1 MKEWEEAIKEKLT
14 GYKSTLPEGDLDE
27 FLSLLVG
34 AGKVRPA
41 RKSALLWAVPA
52 TIAAA
57 LAVFLILPKN
67 DVTKEA
73 PSGKNPLPADVIAE
87 VVDTIDSSAL
97 DIASRQVE
105 EAITTRTYHVTAQR
119 SGGTIPT
126 DNNEADDSG
135 EPEASTEECITPDNE
150 DNAPRESA
158 EEDFLT
164 KKQPSDSVSY
174 MPSLADS
181 DQKRLKIGPM
191 AGIAA
196 GGGLVAAV
204 IPFVK
209 GAATGAPPSGYFSES
224 EHGLAYENIPSSDV
238 ETDPMHTGPGN
249 STKNEYNYHFPLRVG
264 LSVGVPVAERLRVTT
279 GLEYKMYRTNILNSV
294 GNESQYAHYLGIPL
308 RLDWVFLSGKR
319 FDVYIGAGLEGEYCI
334 AATLGGESIKGDRPS
349 LSLLAASGVQ
359 YNFTRRVGLYLEP
372 ELSYM
377 LTPESQVLKS
387 YRSNN
392 PLMFSVATGIRIN
405 LGNNEY

>member
-27 FLSLLVG
+27 FLSLLGG

-67 DVTKEA
+67 DVTEEA

-87 VVDTIDSSAL
+87 IVDTIDSSAL

-105 EAITTRTYHVTAQR
+105 EAITTRTCLAAAPKPVAIVR
-119 SGGTIPT
+119 E
-126 DNNEADDSG
+126 DNIDAANTE
-135 EPEASTEECITPDNE
+135 EPEAITEECIVPDNE
-150 DNAPRESA
+150 DEAPPVLA
-158 EEDFLT
+158 EEDFLSN
-164 KKQPSDSVSY
+164 KQPSDSASY

-181 DQKRLKIGPM
+181 DQKMFKVGPV

-196 GGGLVAAV
+196 GGGLIAAV

-209 GAATGAPPSGYFSES
+209 GAATVTPPSGYFSEP

-249 STKNEYNYHFPLRVG
+249 STKNEYNYHSPLRVG

-334 AATLGGESIKGDRPS
+334 AATLGGERVSSDMPS
-349 LSLLAASGVQ
+349 LSLLGSGGVQ
-359 YNFTRRVGLYLEP
+359 YNFTRRIGLYLEP

-377 LTPESQVLKS
+377 ILGDRHGLQT
-387 YRSNN
+387 YRSSH